1 RWLRRCA
8 RCMTRWPSL
17 AGSFP
22 WARVRTAAATIIIR
36 TPWSAA
42 VTASCRSMC
51 TFPVVRRP
59 RKRWCTASCSCR
71 RRLPARARSPD
82 KRAWRGQRLS
92 ELDEA
97 LALKVDAHLAG
108 SVRHRPA
115 LAHELAY
122 ETDAGALLAV
132 CRTLRDAPD
141 LRFEMLMDLAGVDY
155 PDYGRDAWRTASATR
170 SGFSRG
176 RVARNDRPDPHAAGR
191 FAAVYHLLSLSNNH
205 RLRLTV
211 TCPDSAT

>member
-1 RWLRRCA
+1 
-8 RCMTRWPSL
+8 MTRWPSL

-36 TPWSAA
+36 TPWCAA

-51 TFPVVRRP
+51 TFPAVRRP
-59 RKRWCTASCSCR
+59 RKPSCTASCSCR
-71 RRLPARARSPD
+71 RRLPAPARSPGR
-82 KRAWRGQRLS
+82 RAWKGQRLS

-108 SVRHRPA
+108 SVRRRPS

-141 LRFEMLMDLAGVDY
+141 LKFEMLMDLAGVDY
-155 PDYGRDAWRTASATR
+155 LDYGRDEWQTSSATR

-176 RVARNDRPDPHAAGR
+176 RVARNDRPAPNGAGP
-191 FAAVYHLLSLSNNH
+191 FPQAYNLLSITHNT
-205 RLRLTV
+205 RLRRQGKAPHSPKPLV
-211 TCPDSAT
+211 DP